1 LLRFDDVSPLGSR
14 KKVLFRSDA
23 VDGLESWATAAS
35 THGGPAMV
43 YCLNLARMA
52 GLGSITWAAF
62 LIWMELGLIV
72 CFAYGRHRSAIRTA
86 SRGASS

>member
-1 LLRFDDVSPLGSR
+1 
-14 KKVLFRSDA
+14 
-23 VDGLESWATAAS
+23 
-35 THGGPAMV
+35 MV

-72 CFAYGRHRSAIRTA
+72 CFAYSRHRSAIRTA